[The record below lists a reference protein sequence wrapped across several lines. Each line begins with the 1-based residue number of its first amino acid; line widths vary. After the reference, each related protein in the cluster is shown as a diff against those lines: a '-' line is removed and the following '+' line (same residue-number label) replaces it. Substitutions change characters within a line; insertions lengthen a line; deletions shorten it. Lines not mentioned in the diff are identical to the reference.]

1 MKTTGPLARPC
12 PVCMSPAG
20 VPCSQATNTGR
31 RTVQWF
37 HMKREEETMDSAEVL
52 GEDEASALEEELS
65 DEDREARDDL
75 WDWLGGDY

>member
-1 MKTTGPLARPC
+1 MKSADPLTRPC

-31 RTVQWF
+31 RTVKWF
-37 HMKREEETMDSAEVL
+37 HLKREDRPV
-52 GEDEASALEEELS
+52 DDDELS
-65 DEDREARDDL
+65 DEDREERDDL